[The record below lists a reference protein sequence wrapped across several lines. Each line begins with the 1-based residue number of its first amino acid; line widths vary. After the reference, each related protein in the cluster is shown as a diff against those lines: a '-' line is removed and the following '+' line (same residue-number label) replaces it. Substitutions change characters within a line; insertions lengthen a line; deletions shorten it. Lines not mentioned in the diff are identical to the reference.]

1 MLKSRASAH
10 AHTHTH
16 SPMCS
21 PTHSQRLPA
30 IPNVLTHPL
39 TDSPICSPTNL
50 NYTIR
55 EHMVVPVEANHALT
69 ILYLLFLS
77 QKRCGMEARCTHKEV
92 SFKAFDVSLVFRIPE
107 FRIQQTRE
115 LVSVSLQSVVIY

>member
-1 MLKSRASAH
+1 MKVEV
-10 AHTHTH
+10 T
-16 SPMCS
+16 
-21 PTHSQRLPA
+21 
-30 IPNVLTHPL
+30 VLGLYSLAGRKAT
-39 TDSPICSPTNL
+39 SNL

-107 FRIQQTRE
+107 FRIQKTRE
-115 LVSVSLQSVVIY
+115 LVSV